1 MLPACISS
9 LDYSSPPVLT
19 PEKTRMNRDPI
30 EPGPSS
36 AGLPGVLRLT
46 AGLAILALAVL
57 AALVVLDAVPR
68 EQLTN
73 YGTRIL
79 LLALIVALAA
89 VGIGGLVRWG
99 RRR

>member
-1 MLPACISS
+1 
-9 LDYSSPPVLT
+9 
-19 PEKTRMNRDPI
+19 MNRDPI

-68 EQLTN
+68 EQLTH